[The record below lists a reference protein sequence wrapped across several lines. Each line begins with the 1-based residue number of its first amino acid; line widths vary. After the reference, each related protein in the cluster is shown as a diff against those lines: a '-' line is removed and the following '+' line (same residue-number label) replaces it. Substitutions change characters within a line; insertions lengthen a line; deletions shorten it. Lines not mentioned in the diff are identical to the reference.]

1 METVPCAADTG
12 HADAALGEQLLTRL
26 DGLPLA
32 IAQAG
37 AYMQESMVSVKAYL
51 SFYDQQWD
59 ELMATGN

>member
-1 METVPCAADTG
+1 MS